1 MPRFRFTAGILMTA
15 AIGGLLAEPPAPP
28 QELIMPA
35 RLHAEMTIVNAEV
48 DSRTGAARTG
58 VGTMLGLIPP
68 RDPMKPW
75 VNFPTTS
82 AQLTIT
88 IRRWTLGEE
97 GDALHAAIDEG
108 GVAAVIKATKNLKT
122 LGEVNVG
129 GEGLPIR
136 AASTW
141 ITETAQHIRLVF
153 SSRLV
158 TTNEDPFAQIG
169 RALDILDLTLP
180 HGRPYGTGA
189 LVTATQV
196 EYKEPG
202 LIEPVRF
209 AIGTATQPI
218 DKVER
223 LPPKAEPDK
232 ARD

>member
-1 MPRFRFTAGILMTA
+1 MPRFRIIAGILMVIA
-15 AIGGLLAEPPAPP
+15 GGGLMAEPPAPP
-28 QELIMPA
+28 QELSLPA

-48 DSRTGAARTG
+48 DSRTEAGRTA
-58 VGTMLGLIPP
+58 VGTLLGLVPP

-75 VNFPTTS
+75 VKFPTTS
-82 AQLTIT
+82 AQLMIT
-88 IRRWTLGEE
+88 IRRWTLEE
-97 GDALHAAIDEG
+97 EEDALHAAIDSG

-122 LGEVNVG
+122 LGDVHVG

-141 ITETAQHIRLVF
+141 MTESAQHIRLVF

-158 TTNEDPFAQIG
+158 TTNEDPFAQTS

-180 HGRPYGTGA
+180 HGQQFGTGS

-202 LIEPVRF
+202 LIAPVTF
-209 AIGTATQPI
+209 AIGTATQPL

-223 LPPKAEPDK
+223 LPPKADEQ
-232 ARD
+232 ATER